1 MRLRDCFYNVTS
13 TLYCMYD
20 DLSLDGLGG
29 WEIPKL
35 KYWCEINIVICAWII
50 ENNFVPWAKSSSHGK
65 VENPCPLK
73 RDHKYPSKL

>member
-29 WEIPKL
+29 MGNSEIEVL
-35 KYWCEINIVICAWII
+35 V
-50 ENNFVPWAKSSSHGK
+50 
-65 VENPCPLK
+65 
-73 RDHKYPSKL
+73 